1 MRELAVANGA
11 AERDVQAGTEY
22 ANVTRDGNLRG
33 RIIAVAS
40 SHRAAAPNML
50 QLMLKHELERMLI
63 VLTPRTH
70 AGNIRSTVCQ
80 TAMFASMIGAIF
92 GLGLD
97 YWVSYN
103 FETILV
109 FK

>member
-11 AERDVQAGTEY
+11 AERGVQAGTEY

-50 QLMLKHELERMLI
+50 QLMLKHELGRMLI
-63 VLTPRTH
+63 VLTSRTH

-80 TAMFASMIGAIF
+80 TAMFVCNEKMIGAIF
-92 GLGLD
+92 AFGLVLGLVD
-97 YWVSYN
+97 
-103 FETILV
+103 ILQ
-109 FK
+109 F